1 MAEPDS
7 TDWDLLW
14 YLESLNDREF
24 QIFKNYL
31 QRMIYDFNL
40 LKIPQINSETPKEQ
54 LAALLAISYEGQHIW
69 NMVFCIFERMHKNN
83 LCQSITDRRNR
94 NMEACKALMRR
105 KFTLQWEN
113 RTLGEFHYKFFC
125 DIAADVFYVIHLA
138 YDPTSRYSA
147 TDLNVFLMGE
157 MASGKTMILRMAV
170 TRWLSGDMWHNTI
183 SYIVPLTAHEINQ
196 MTNISLAELIAK
208 DWPDHQAPIAD
219 ILSDPGKVLFILED
233 LDNVRFQLNIDDR
246 ALCSDSTQR
255 VPIAVLL
262 VSLLKRKM
270 APGCWFLISSR
281 FTNEDVINMFCKN
294 TDIFTTL
301 HLSND
306 KREVYFNYFFNNRQR
321 ALAALR
327 VVHDNEMVAT
337 LCQVPILC
345 WITCSAL
352 NQQWVKEEQD
362 LELCCQTP
370 TDVHAHFLAG
380 ALTSEAGLTASQY
393 HLNLLKRLCSLAAG
407 GLFKNTLN
415 FSGEDFSYAGLTEAD
430 VSVLQTL
437 NILLP
442 SSTHKDCC
450 KFIHLILQEFCAAI
464 AYLMSVPPCQLPS
477 GMGESKEKR
486 EQYCDFNQVF
496 TFIYG
501 LLNENRRK
509 ILETTLGFRLLRVD
523 AFRQYSVVY
532 MKHLG
537 QDRETLTHH
546 LSLFYCLFENQEEE
560 FVKMTVDPLQE
571 VTVYLQTKKDMMVS
585 LYCLEHCH
593 HMQTLKLSVQRI
605 FESKEPTVRPTAS
618 QMKSLVYWRDICSL
632 SHTMENLQELH
643 LFDSDL
649 NNLSERILSRALEHP
664 RCRLRTLRLSYV
676 STGTGF
682 EDLLSAVAFNRSLT
696 CLSLNCMSISLNMFS
711 LLHEILIEP
720 TCQITHLSLMK
731 CDLRA
736 CDCREIALLITSS
749 CNLRKL
755 TLSSNPLHDDGVNV
769 LCEALVHPDCTLR
782 SLVLVFCCLTASCC
796 NFLGKALLLSPSL
809 KELDLSVNHLKN
821 YGALILIFPLVFSC
835 HLEELQLFG
844 CFLTTEICE
853 YIALVIVANG
863 NLKSLELGSNH
874 IGDTGMQLICD
885 ALKQPS
891 CKLVNIGL
899 EDCMLTNACC
909 DALASV
915 FTTNTTLK
923 RLNVLR
929 NSFSDEGI
937 VKLLESLMH
946 PNCTLEIVGLP
957 LSGMSTE
964 TQQLLTTVKE
974 RKPTL
979 IFLSET
985 WSAKEGRE
993 IGVRPLSQLGSIIPN
1008 SNLQHM
1014 FSEFSSTV

>member
-14 YLESLNDREF
+14 YLESLSDREF

-31 QRMIYDFNL
+31 QRMIYDLNL

-54 LAALLAISYEGQHIW
+54 LPALLAISYEGQHVW
-69 NMVFCIFERMHKNN
+69 NMAFSIFERMHKYS
-83 LCQSITDRRNR
+83 LCQRITDRRNR
-94 NMEACKALMRR
+94 NSEACKALMRR

-113 RTLGEFHYKFFC
+113 RILGEFHYKFFS
-125 DIAADVFYVIHLA
+125 DVAADVFYVIHLA

-157 MASGKTMILRMAV
+157 KASGKTMILRMAV
-170 TRWLSGDMWHNTI
+170 TRWLSGDMWRDTI

-208 DWPDHQAPIAD
+208 DWPDRQAPIAD

-233 LDNVRFQLNIDDR
+233 LDNVRFQLNIDEH

-255 VPIAVLL
+255 VPIPVLL
-262 VSLLKRKM
+262 VSLLKRKL

-281 FTNEDVINMFCKN
+281 FTSDDVINMFWKN

-301 HLSND
+301 HLCNG
-306 KREVYFNYFFNNRQR
+306 KREVYFNSFFSDRQR
-321 ALAALR
+321 ALAALQL
-327 VVHDNEMVAT
+327 VHDNEMLTT
-337 LCQVPILC
+337 LCGVPILC

-352 NQQWVKEEQD
+352 NQLRVKEEQD
-362 LELCCQTP
+362 LKRCCQTP

-380 ALTSEAGLTASQY
+380 ALTSEAGLTANQY
-393 HLNLLKRLCSLAAG
+393 HLSLLKRLCALAAG

-415 FSGEDFSYAGLTEAD
+415 FSGEDFSYVGLTEAD

-442 SSTHKDCC
+442 SSTHQNRC
-450 KFIHLILQEFCAAI
+450 KFIHLILQEFCAAV

-477 GMGESKEKR
+477 GTREYKEKR
-486 EQYCDFNQVF
+486 ELYRDFSQVF
-496 TFIYG
+496 AFVYG

-509 ILETTLGFRLLRVD
+509 ILETSLGFQLPRVD
-523 AFRQYSVVY
+523 AFRQYSVAY
-532 MKHLG
+532 MKRLG
-537 QDRETLTHH
+537 QGTEKLTNHV
-546 LSLFYCLFENQEEE
+546 SLFYCLFENREEE

-571 VTVYLQTKKDMMVS
+571 VTVYLQTYQDMMVS
-585 LYCLEHCH
+585 LYCLEHCR
-593 HMQTLKLSVQRI
+593 HMQTLKLSVQRM
-605 FESKEPTVRPTAS
+605 FESQEPTVRPTAS

-632 SHTMENLQELH
+632 SCTMENLQELH

-664 RCRLRTLRLSYV
+664 SCRLRTLRLSYV

-696 CLSLNCMSISLNMFS
+696 CLSLNCVSISLNTFS
-711 LLHEILIEP
+711 LLREILTEP
-720 TCQITHLSLMK
+720 ACQITHLSLMK

-755 TLSSNPLHDDGVNV
+755 TLSNNPLHNDGVNT
-769 LCEALVHPDCTLR
+769 LCEALVHPDCMLH

-796 NFLGKALLLSPSL
+796 SFLGKALLLSPSL

-821 YGALILIFPLVFSC
+821 HGAVIMLFPLVFSC
-835 HLEELQLFG
+835 RLEELQLFG

-853 YIALVIVANG
+853 FIAVVIAASR

-874 IGDTGMQLICD
+874 IGDTGMRLICN
-885 ALKQPS
+885 ALKLPS

-899 EDCMLTNACC
+899 EDCMLTSACC

-957 LSGMSTE
+957 LSGVSTE
-964 TQQLLTTVKE
+964 IQQSLTTVKE

-979 IFLSET
+979 IFLSES

-993 IGVRPLSQLGSIIPN
+993 IGVRPLSQLGSIAPN
-1008 SNLQHM
+1008 STLQHM
-1014 FSEFSSTV
+1014 FTEFSPPV

>member
-7 TDWDLLW
+7 TDFDLLW

-31 QRMIYDFNL
+31 QRMIYDLNL
-40 LKIPQINSETPKEQ
+40 PKVPQINSETPKEQ

-69 NMVFCIFERMHKNN
+69 NMVFSIFERMHQND
-83 LCQSITDRRNR
+83 LCQRITGRRNR

-113 RTLGEFHYKFFC
+113 RTLGEFHSRFFC
-125 DIAADVFYVIHLA
+125 DVAADVFYVIHLA
-138 YDPTSRYSA
+138 YDPSSRYSA
-147 TDLNVFLMGE
+147 RDLNVFLMGE
-157 MASGKTMILRMAV
+157 TASGKTMILRMAV
-170 TRWLSGDMWHNTI
+170 ARWLSGDMWHNTI

-196 MTNISLAELIAK
+196 MANVSLAELIAK

-233 LDNVRFQLNIDDR
+233 LDNVRFQLNIDEC

-255 VPIAVLL
+255 VPIPILL

-270 APGCWFLISSR
+270 APGCWFLLSSR
-281 FTNEDVINMFCKN
+281 FTNEDVINMFWKN

-306 KREVYFNYFFNNRQR
+306 KREVYFNSFFNDRQR
-321 ALAALR
+321 ALAALQL
-327 VVHDNEMVAT
+327 VHDNEMLAT
-337 LCQVPILC
+337 LCRVPILC

-352 NQQWVKEEQD
+352 NQQRDKEAQD

-370 TDVHAHFLAG
+370 TDLHAHFLAG
-380 ALTSEAGLTASQY
+380 ALTSEAGLTANQY

-407 GLFKNTLN
+407 GLFGSTLN
-415 FSGEDFSYAGLTEAD
+415 FSGEDFSYVGLTEAD
-430 VSVLQTL
+430 VSVLRSL

-464 AYLMSVPPCQLPS
+464 AYLMSVPRCQLPS
-477 GMGESKEKR
+477 GMRGYKEKR
-486 EQYCDFNQVF
+486 ERYCDFNQVF

-509 ILETTLGFRLLRVD
+509 ILETSFGFQLPMVD
-523 AFRQYSVVY
+523 AFRRYSVAH
-532 MKHLG
+532 MKRLG
-537 QDRETLTHH
+537 RDPEKLTHH
-546 LSLFYCLFENQEEE
+546 LSLFYCLFENREEE

-571 VTVYLQTKKDMMVS
+571 VTVYLQTNKDMMVS
-585 LYCLEHCH
+585 LYCLEHCC
-593 HMQTLKLSVQRI
+593 HMQMLKLSVQRI
-605 FESKEPTVRPTAS
+605 FEGKEPTVRPTAS

-632 SHTMENLQELH
+632 SRTMENLQELH

-664 RCRLRTLRLSYV
+664 SCRLRTLRLSYV

-711 LLHEILIEP
+711 LLHEILTEP

-736 CDCREIALLITSS
+736 CDCREIALLITSGCS
-749 CNLRKL
+749 LRKL
-755 TLSSNPLHDDGVNV
+755 TLSNNPLHNDGVDV

-821 YGALILIFPLVFSC
+821 YGALILMFPLVFSC
-835 HLEELQLFG
+835 RLEELQLFG

-853 YIALVIVANG
+853 HIALVIVANG

-874 IGDTGMQLICD
+874 IGDPGMQLICD

-891 CKLVNIGL
+891 CELVNIGH
-899 EDCMLTNACC
+899 MLTNACC

-957 LSGMSTE
+957 LSGVSTE
-964 TQQLLTTVKE
+964 TQQLLTTVKQ
-974 RKPTL
+974 RKPNL

-1014 FSEFSSTV
+1014 FSEFSPPV